1 MPVEK
6 TPAIWCNVGVSISDS
21 DVAALARAAV
31 DRIDP
36 DLDVRIEPAD
46 PVDPY
51 RWESG
56 AWTVHAGSASSYIV
70 ASMTSEEAL
79 DKLVRDLTPGR

>member
-1 MPVEK
+1 V
-6 TPAIWCNVGVSISDS
+6 TISDG
-21 DVAALARAAV
+21 DIAALARAAV

-36 DLDVRIEPAD
+36 DLDVHIEPAD

-51 RWESG
+51 RWEFR

-70 ASMTSEEAL
+70 ASMSEQEVL
-79 DKLVRDLTPGR
+79 DKLARDLTPQP

>member
-1 MPVEK
+1 VPL
-6 TPAIWCNVGVSISDS
+6 SDG

-51 RWESG
+51 RWETAAWIVRVGSG
-56 AWTVHAGSASSYIV
+56 SSYLV
-70 ASMTSEEAL
+70 ASMTQQEAL
-79 DKLVRDLTPGR
+79 DKLQRDLAPQG